1 MRLAWGR
8 YNAGCEAV
16 FSASRSLP
24 RLNWLPNDG
33 WPAALPRDERR
44 LLHRRNDDREAAR
57 EAPLRPRDS
66 RRARICGMVAIQ
78 WARRPNNGTALY
90 LKPTAIEWSACS
102 R

>member
-8 YNAGCEAV
+8 NNAGWEAV
-16 FSASRSLP
+16 FSASRSRR
-24 RLNWLPNDG
+24 RLNWLPYDG

-57 EAPLRPRDS
+57 EAPLRPRES

-78 WARRPNNGTALY
+78 WAPSKQWHLSLSEARRSVHHGH
-90 LKPTAIEWSACS
+90 LK
-102 R
+102 